1 MKTLRVGRVTSSDRA
16 SAGVYEDIS
25 GPELENCVNA
35 LFADHARTWFRKLLP
50 DEQDQIE
57 AALIEL
63 VDRDFC
69 HLVITTGGTG
79 PAQRDVTPEATRSVV
94 QRELPGF
101 GEILRARSFDLV
113 STSIL
118 SRATAGI
125 RGRCL
130 IVNLPGRPTAV
141 SECLGIIGDAIRKTL
156 LILEKQ

>member
-1 MKTLRVGRVTSSDRA
+1 MKTLRLGRVTSSDRA

-35 LFADHARTWFRKLLP
+35 LFADHALTWSRKLLP

-63 VDRDFC
+63 VDREFC
-69 HLVITTGGTG
+69 QLVITTGGTG
-79 PAQRDVTPEATRSVV
+79 PALRDVMPEATRSVI
-94 QRELPGF
+94 QKELPGF
-101 GEILRARSFDLV
+101 GEILRVRSFDLV

-141 SECLGIIGDAIRKTL
+141 SECLAIIGNAIRQTL
-156 LILEKQ
+156 LILEKE